1 VILVILR
8 LDLHIH
14 SVYSLDAFN
23 TIETINNRLKENGL
37 NGYAL
42 TDHDSLNGIQ
52 EAKDKSGDLVFIP
65 GLEISAKGAHV
76 LALDP
81 IEAVKTNLS
90 ITETVDQIHDQGA
103 IAILAH
109 PYGFPRSW
117 IRIKQVEEAR
127 FDAIEVANSAQIPYG
142 LICELNQ
149 KLANK
154 LRLPITGGSDSHMPE
169 TVGRSYT
176 IIESDSNEP
185 DDVIK
190 AIRLGRTS
198 AEGSCTRI
206 SEWLSRK
213 FRKKSW
219 M

>member
-1 VILVILR
+1 MIIVILR

-14 SVYSLDAFN
+14 SIYSLDAFN
-23 TIETINNRLKENGL
+23 TIETINNRINAIGL

-42 TDHDSLNGIQ
+42 TDHDSLKGIQ
-52 EAKDKSGDLVFIP
+52 EAKDKSGDLIFIP

-81 IEAVKTNLS
+81 VEPVKTNLS
-90 ITETVDQIHDQGA
+90 ITETVDKIHDQGA

-117 IRIKQVEEAR
+117 IRVSQVEEAR

-142 LICELNQ
+142 LICGLNR
-149 KLANK
+149 KLATK
-154 LRLPITGGSDSHMPE
+154 LRLPITGGSDSHIPD

-185 DDVIK
+185 SDVIK

-198 AEGSCTRI
+198 VEGSCISI
-206 SEWLSRK
+206 SEWLSKK

-219 M
+219 V